1 MKTIITK
8 KTVLG
13 SCVSCLVLGA
23 LAADP
28 AVSGVTVR
36 QRWPWSRL
44 VDIDYVLTC
53 DDTQRVDVAITACNG
68 STPLTVSEASLSGDL
83 YSVEQGARR
92 IVWDPMKSAYTNG
105 MLTQFSVQ
113 LTPVLAPTYMI
124 IDLTK
129 TVNDAEQITY
139 HRCGTNLWAEVTNE
153 VFKTDKLVLRR
164 IRPGTFLMGG
174 SKSVTLT
181 KEFYV
186 GVFEV
191 TQRQWERVM
200 GLGTRP
206 SYFTNGDYYM
216 TRPVERVSY
225 DMIRGATNSSPAV
238 DWPATDT
245 YVKPDSFIGKLREK
259 TGLTTFD
266 LPTEA
271 QWEYACR
278 AGVAT
283 IYNDGNTAANITG
296 ANATS
301 NIWMDVLGR
310 YAWNGGKYW
319 DGDSW
324 EIALVACSPSNGT
337 SLVGSYL
344 PNAWG
349 LYDMHGNVWEF
360 CLDWWTG
367 TLPGGPDPAGPSS
380 GIYRISRG
388 GSHLATAQ
396 DCRWVYRNYGSPS
409 YVNLTMGCRIA
420 RTLP

>member
-1 MKTIITK
+1 MKTTTMM

-13 SCVSCLVLGA
+13 CFAACLALNT
-23 LAADP
+23 LAAEI
-28 AVSGVTVR
+28 SGVTVR

-53 DDTQRVDVAITACNG
+53 DDTQRVDVAFTACNG
-68 STPLTVSEASLSGDL
+68 STPLTVPEASLSGDL
-83 YSVEQGARR
+83 YNVEQGARR

-129 TVNDAEQITY
+129 TTNDADQITY
-139 HRCGTNLWAEVTNE
+139 HSCGTNLWAEVTNE
-153 VFKTDKLVLRR
+153 VYKTDKLVLRR
-164 IRPGTFLMGG
+164 IRTGTFLMGG

-206 SYFTNGDYYM
+206 SYFANGDYYM
-216 TRPVERVSY
+216 ARPVEKVNY
-225 DMIRGATNSSPAV
+225 DMIRGATNSVPVV
-238 DWPATDT
+238 DWPGTGT
-245 YVKPDSFIGKLREK
+245 YVKPDSFIGRLRST
-259 TGLTTFD
+259 TGLDTFD

-278 AGVAT
+278 AGVST
-283 IYNDGNTAANITG
+283 IYNDGNTAADIIG
-296 ANATS
+296 DHAIS
-301 NIWMDVLGR
+301 NIWMDALGR

-324 EIALVACSPSNGT
+324 ETALATCTPTNGT
-337 SLVGSYL
+337 SDVGTYL

-367 TLPGGPDPAGPSS
+367 TLSGGPDPVGPPS

-388 GSHLATAQ
+388 GSHLAVAQ
-396 DCRWVYRNYGSPS
+396 DCRWVYRNYGSSS
-409 YVNLTMGCRIA
+409 YVSLTMGCRIA